1 MTILIKDVTTLRPD
15 AMYYSILSSYC
26 PVVPKKSNDL
36 QNKALLQSPSF
47 CWTLVCL
54 QCIAVLCSMFHSF
67 RELVTREF
75 KLFCSLSPL
84 AAAASLGLVGLQVI
98 GSCSKVSFTAAAIF
112 LPFSAVTHWLQL
124 CS

>member
-54 QCIAVLCSMFHSF
+54 QCIAVLCSTASENLSRVSSNF
-67 RELVTREF
+67 
-75 KLFCSLSPL
+75 FCSLSPL

-98 GSCSKVSFTAAAIF
+98 GSCSKVSFNAAAIF
-112 LPFSAVTHWLQL
+112 LPFSAVIHWLQL